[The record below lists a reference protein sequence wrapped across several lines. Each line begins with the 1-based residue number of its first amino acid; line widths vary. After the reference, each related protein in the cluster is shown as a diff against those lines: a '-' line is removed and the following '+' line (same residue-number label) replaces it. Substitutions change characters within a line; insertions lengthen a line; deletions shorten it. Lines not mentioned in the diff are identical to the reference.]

1 MAQHQPSRSAI
12 SSNQPGQ
19 AALRRSLTG
28 ITQHTLTMQLRELDQ
43 DRLVSRTA
51 YAEKPLR
58 VEYEL
63 TDAAGGVHGIAEL
76 VESLWRARQ
85 YLREYADTLRTSRL
99 TD

>member
-1 MAQHQPSRSAI
+1 
-12 SSNQPGQ
+12 
-19 AALRRSLTG
+19 
-28 ITQHTLTMQLRELDQ
+28 MQLRELDQ

-76 VESLWRARQ
+76 VESPWRARQ
-85 YLREYADTLRTSRL
+85 QLTGEHYADTIKLGRL
-99 TD
+99 SI